1 MASADVVIKS
11 DVMRVLELEDGSMV
25 GRLEIASVKE
35 LLDSIDV

>member
-1 MASADVVIKS
+1 MSDVVI
-11 DVMRVLELEDGSMV
+11 VLELEDENIV